1 MVFFLVLLDSSD
13 DGSCP
18 LNYQIFQAIALVQVG
33 VHELF
38 HGFAWKPVLFTLL
51 IKLGLLLVYVIY
63 HVAKLTKRQSSRVC
77 LSD

>member
-1 MVFFLVLLDSSD
+1 MVFFLILLDSSY

-18 LNYQIFQAIALVQVG
+18 LDYQIFEAIALVQVG

-38 HGFAWKPVLFTLL
+38 HGFAWQSVLFTLL
-51 IKLGLLLVYVIY
+51 VKLGLLLVDVIY
-63 HVAKLTKRQSSRVC
+63 HITKLAKCESSRVC